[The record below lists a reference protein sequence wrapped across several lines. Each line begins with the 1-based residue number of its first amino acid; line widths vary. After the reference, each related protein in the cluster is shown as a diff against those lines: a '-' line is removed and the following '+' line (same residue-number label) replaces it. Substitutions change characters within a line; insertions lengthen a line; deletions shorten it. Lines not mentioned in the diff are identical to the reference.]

1 LHSRICEPSKKDGR
15 IPLNIATTERKTMNK
30 FQIRNKIVFSLQ
42 FMLTGFMILS
52 FFIFNFSNQVVVAAG
67 KFTIEPKINLK
78 QLNNPSKLKVVAYSN
93 GENKTKYLTGNDLNS
108 NTATVSFQFNQ
119 KNKLVTAVHRDEY
132 FVCAYD
138 LNAQTNEMKSYSC
151 IEGNLENPSG
161 KNPVNIGSG
170 PVVTLSTGP
179 FKPVNGG
186 QNDIIKNPTIMVWI
200 KDLAGKKD
208 LKDIQV
214 VAMIKGEFKSKI
226 IDARKMLEKSKD
238 NIIKVPLLF
247 DKEPEIGPIKKG
259 DFVFGCVSA
268 NVLKP
273 VEGTECEHRVIDH
286 TGHIYNLVA
295 RHD

>member
-1 LHSRICEPSKKDGR
+1 MYKLQA
-15 IPLNIATTERKTMNK
+15 NNK
-30 FQIRNKIVFSLQ
+30 VLFSLFFVSVALVLFYSSVIVFP
-42 FMLTGFMILS
+42 
-52 FFIFNFSNQVVVAAG
+52 NQVIAAG
-67 KFTIEPKINLK
+67 KYMINPKINLK
-78 QLNNPSKLKVVAYSN
+78 KLNNPQKLKVVAYST
-93 GENKTKYLTGNDLNS
+93 GQNKTKYLTGNDLNS

-119 KNKLVTAVHRDEY
+119 KNDLVTAVHRDEY

-138 LNAQTNEMKSYSC
+138 INAQTNEMKSYSC

-161 KNPVNIGSG
+161 KNRVNIGSG

-179 FKPVNGG
+179 FKPVNGAE
-186 QNDIIKNPTIMVWI
+186 IKNPTIVVWI
-200 KDLAGKKD
+200 ENLAGKKH
-208 LKDIQV
+208 LKDIKA

-247 DKEPEIGPIKKG
+247 DKTPEIGPIKKG
-259 DFVFGCVSA
+259 DFLFACVSA

-273 VEGTECEHRVIDH
+273 VEGTECEHRETSH
-286 TGHIYNLVA
+286 TGNIHNIVA

>member
-1 LHSRICEPSKKDGR
+1 
-15 IPLNIATTERKTMNK
+15 MYK
-30 FQIRNKIVFSLQ
+30 FQVNNKVLFSLFFVSVALVLFFSSVIVFPNHA
-42 FMLTGFMILS
+42 T
-52 FFIFNFSNQVVVAAG
+52 AAG
-67 KFTIEPKINLK
+67 KFTINPKINLK
-78 QLNNPSKLKVVAYSN
+78 KLNNPQKLKVVAYST
-93 GENKTKYLTGNDLNS
+93 GQNKTKYLTGNDLNS

-119 KNKLVTAVHRDEY
+119 KNDLVTAVHRDEY

-138 LNAQTNEMKSYSC
+138 INAQTNEMKSYSC

-161 KNPVNIGSG
+161 KNRVNIGSG

-179 FKPVNGG
+179 FKPVNGAE
-186 QNDIIKNPTIMVWI
+186 IKNPTIVVWI
-200 KDLAGKKD
+200 ENLAGKKH
-208 LKDIQV
+208 LKDIKA

-247 DKEPEIGPIKKG
+247 DKTPEIGPIKKG
-259 DFVFGCVSA
+259 DFLFACVSA

-273 VEGTECEHRVIDH
+273 VEGTECEHRETSH
-286 TGHIYNLVA
+286 TGNIHNIVA

>member
-1 LHSRICEPSKKDGR
+1 
-15 IPLNIATTERKTMNK
+15 MYK
-30 FQIRNKIVFSLQ
+30 FQVNNKVLFSLFFVSVALVLFSSSLIVFP
-42 FMLTGFMILS
+42 
-52 FFIFNFSNQVVVAAG
+52 NQAIAAG
-67 KFTIEPKINLK
+67 KFTINPKINLK
-78 QLNNPSKLKVVAYSN
+78 KLNNPQKLKVVAYST
-93 GENKTKYLTGNDLNS
+93 GQNKTKYLTGNDLNS

-119 KNKLVTAVHRDEY
+119 KNDLVTAVHRDEY

-138 LNAQTNEMKSYSC
+138 LNPQTNEMKSYSC

-161 KNPVNIGSG
+161 KNRVNIGSG

-179 FKPVNGG
+179 FKPVNGAE
-186 QNDIIKNPTIMVWI
+186 IKNPTIVVWI
-200 KDLAGKKD
+200 ENLAGKKH
-208 LKDIQV
+208 LKDIKA

-247 DKEPEIGPIKKG
+247 DKIPEIGPIRMG
-259 DFVFGCVSA
+259 DLFFACVSA

-273 VEGTECEHRVIDH
+273 VEGTECEHRVTQH
-286 TGHIYNLVA
+286 TGHIHNIVA